1 MEKHMS
7 KLFLRVSSQW
17 SKILDPQEA
26 DTFLVNITGTPIQ
39 FMFYETERK
48 ALSTIKDHFTLG
60 GTIGQARIPLSMY
73 CYARACPR
81 ILADG
86 SYKDEEIIAGDGSTI
101 EPEGVVVTDTEYI
114 DTVNND
120 LDSLRDQVDYL
131 TTHVMRLSN
140 RVSKNKVHNIYHE
153 LDYKLFLRQFLRAE
167 QRTHYQLSFLQS
179 QILDL
184 RLGLFSAEDL
194 ILDLKEHV
202 NTLANTN
209 SGSIEFDGDAEDYIK
224 KLQASLNDVFDKVAL
239 VSKQL
244 TTLTENYEGTVTD
257 VEALKKELAT
267 LHTNFTT
274 LNNSL
279 VVLASQYTV
288 DALDKA
294 FKSISPNV
302 SDAIKGP
309 LSAIKNVLERLITL
323 TDKYETNAVKK
334 DEILILNGSSEL
346 MEVLS

>member
-1 MEKHMS
+1 MS
-7 KLFLRVSSQW
+7 KLYLRVSSEW
-17 SKILDPQEA
+17 SKILDPQET

-39 FMFYETERK
+39 FMFYKTERK
-48 ALSTIKDHFTLG
+48 ATSTISDHFTLG

-86 SYKDEEIIAGDGSTI
+86 TYKEEDIIADDGSTI
-101 EPEGVVVTDTEYI
+101 EPEGIVVTDTDYI

-131 TTHVMRLSN
+131 TANVMRLSN
-140 RVSKNKVHNIYHE
+140 KVSNNKIRNIYHE
-153 LDYKLFLRQFLRAE
+153 LDYKRFLREFLRAE
-167 QRTHYQLSFLQS
+167 QRSHYQFSFLQS

-202 NTLANTN
+202 NTLSNIGG
-209 SGSIEFDGDAEDYIK
+209 GSIEFDGDAEEYIK
-224 KLQASLNDVFDKVAL
+224 KLQASLNDVFDKIAL

-244 TTLTENYEGTVTD
+244 TTLTDNYEGTVAD

-274 LNNSL
+274 LNNSM

-288 DALDKA
+288 DALNKA
-294 FKSISPNV
+294 FSTISPTL
-302 SDAIKGP
+302 SDAVKGP
-309 LSAIKNVLERLITL
+309 LTAIKNVLERLIEL
-323 TDKYETNAVKK
+323 SDKYENNAVKK
-334 DEILILNGSSEL
+334 DEILILNGESSL